1 MHVPQHLRVVDC
13 ALIFLAVL
21 AAAAGGTNSK
31 TVVAVR
37 DAFFDFFA
45 NECPTTTVRAAA
57 EGTGFDPALWS
68 SLAAMGAPGM
78 ALPESLG
85 GAGAALTD
93 LAVVA
98 DVAGAHLAPVP
109 LIEHAVA
116 ARALARAGGHDD
128 LVARRDAASGPLR
141 SGRPVVDSRADHD
154 GHGDRSGWT
163 GHPHGRRDAWRPR

>member
-1 MHVPQHLRVVDC
+1 MIGPMRTRYSEDE
-13 ALIFLAVL
+13 
-21 AAAAGGTNSK
+21 
-31 TVVAVR
+31 VAVR

-109 LIEHAVA
+109 LIEHAVT
-116 ARALARAGGHDD
+116 ARALARAGSHDD
-128 LVARRDAASGPLR
+128 LVAELAADVLVYRLELLFIS
-141 SGRPVVDSRADHD
+141 
-154 GHGDRSGWT
+154 
-163 GHPHGRRDAWRPR
+163 